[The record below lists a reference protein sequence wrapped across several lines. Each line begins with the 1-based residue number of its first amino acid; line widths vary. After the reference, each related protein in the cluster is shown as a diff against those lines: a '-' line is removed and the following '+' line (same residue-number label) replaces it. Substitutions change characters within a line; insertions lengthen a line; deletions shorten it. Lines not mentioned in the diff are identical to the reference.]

1 MNEKAYKFSTRDSTE
16 FTVEDGSGSDNGLS
30 IFELTMTNNS
40 DFPVEIAAPFCITIS
55 DGENAPFDRIA
66 LAYGELSSGA
76 TEIMK
81 VIAFGGH
88 ARISIANSTESNVE
102 VTGGVSY
109 LGYGMWHITGDGT
122 IVINIV
128 AGNKE

>member
-1 MNEKAYKFSTRDSTE
+1 MLNEKAYKYSTRDSTE
-16 FTVEDGSGSDNGLS
+16 FTVESGSGSDNGLS

-40 DFPVEIAAPFCITIS
+40 DYTAEITAPFCITIP

-66 LAYGELSSGA
+66 LGSGELSSGA

-88 ARISIANSTESNVE
+88 ARISMNATESNVE

-122 IVINIV
+122 IVIAEV
-128 AGNKE
+128 ERR